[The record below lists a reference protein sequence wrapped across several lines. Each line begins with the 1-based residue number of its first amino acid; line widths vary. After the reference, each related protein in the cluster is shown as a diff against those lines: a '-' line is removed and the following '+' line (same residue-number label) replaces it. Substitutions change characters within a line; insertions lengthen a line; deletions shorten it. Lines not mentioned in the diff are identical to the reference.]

1 MIKSN
6 IKLLVL
12 SFLLLISLR
21 PLQSA
26 EMVDPI
32 KVDWS
37 FKGLTGTFDRASL
50 QRGFQ
55 VYKEVCASCHSMQ
68 YLSYRNL
75 GEPGGP
81 EFSEQEVKAIAASF
95 EIEDGPDSQGEM
107 FTRPGKPSDK
117 FKSPYPNVQAATAA
131 NGGAYPPDMSVL
143 VKARKGGANYTFI
156 RFLSVTKSLPQV

>member
-1 MIKSN
+1 MIKS
-6 IKLLVL
+6 
-12 SFLLLISLR
+12 SLR
-21 PLQSA
+21 FVFLTFLFYISFKPLNSA

-32 KVDWS
+32 KVNWS

-81 EFSEQEVKAIAASF
+81 
-95 EIEDGPDSQGEM
+95 
-107 FTRPGKPSDK
+107 
-117 FKSPYPNVQAATAA
+117 
-131 NGGAYPPDMSVL
+131 
-143 VKARKGGANYTFI
+143 
-156 RFLSVTKSLPQV
+156 

>member
-6 IKLLVL
+6 LKLNILYL
-12 SFLLLISLR
+12 LFFISFK
-21 PLQSA
+21 PLHSA
-26 EMVDPI
+26 EMIDPI
-32 KVDWS
+32 KVNWS

-95 EIEDGPDSQGEM
+95 EIEEV
-107 FTRPGKPSDK
+107 R
-117 FKSPYPNVQAATAA
+117 
-131 NGGAYPPDMSVL
+131 
-143 VKARKGGANYTFI
+143 
-156 RFLSVTKSLPQV
+156 LPR